1 MFIHFSK
8 TLKFFVRST
17 GAKELLAAKMLANRW
32 NRISVFLNAL
42 VQMAACKTN
51 ITYIAQF
58 TFKFQILLKLFS
70 FWKFGSIKEPS
81 FLWCVVMRFFFIER
95 KLSAYLFSRQKR
107 VFFSFTWRLAVQ
119 NLLLSSVN
127 SLFRNDKSRFKM
139 ILI

>member
-81 FLWCVVMRFFFIER
+81 FLWCVVMSFFYRTNAVGLPVFPP
-95 KLSAYLFSRQKR
+95 KTC
-107 VFFSFTWRLAVQ
+107 FFSFTWRLAVQ